1 MAKPKVKG
9 AEVHRKNPSGGPSGG
24 SGGSSSTPS
33 SSSGSGGSGG
43 STTTPDA
50 PDVGEAVSG
59 DESFSLDAGTRQKLI
74 IGGGVAI
81 GAVVLYFL
89 LKNRGGS
96 DRGGGRRQSGSDDG
110 PGDGDGGEVLGYP
123 NIQKTPE
130 DPLAADEEAIAWL
143 KDPEGKAREV
153 ARDEMAEEEL
163 IE

>member
-1 MAKPKVKG
+1 MP
-9 AEVHRKNPSGGPSGG
+9 GG
-24 SGGSSSTPS
+24 SGAP
-33 SSSGSGGSGG
+33 GGEDG
-43 STTTPDA
+43 
-50 PDVGEAVSG
+50 
-59 DESFSLDAGTRQKLI
+59 FSLDAGTRQKLI

-96 DRGGGRRQSGSDDG
+96 DRGGGRRQDGSGDDG
-110 PGDGDGGEVLGYP
+110 DDGDGVVGYP

>member
-9 AEVHRKNPSGGPSGG
+9 AEVHRKNPSGGPSSGSSG
-24 SGGSSSTPS
+24 TSGGS
-33 SSSGSGGSGG
+33 SGGSGG
-43 STTTPDA
+43 GGSQAA
-50 PDVGEAVSG
+50 PEMPGEASAPG
-59 DESFSLDAGTRQKLI
+59 GEDGFSLDAGTRQKLI

-96 DRGGGRRQSGSDDG
+96 DRGGGRRQDSSGDDG
-110 PGDGDGGEVLGYP
+110 DDGDGVVGYP